1 MIDIPCDVQNRD
13 RAGRVWAFLDEA
25 ADPEVVVVGRLV
37 VTGDEEG
44 PVIARV
50 LDISQRPGGMR
61 VTMSVIGAAGEL
73 VAVLR
78 RAGLVERS

>member
-13 RAGRVWAFLDEA
+13 RAGGVWAFLDEA
-25 ADPEVVVVGRLV
+25 ADPEVVVIGRLV

-50 LDISQRPGGMR
+50 LDISQRPGGMK

>member
-1 MIDIPCDVQNRD
+1 VIDIPCDVQNRD
-13 RAGRVWAFLDEA
+13 RASRVWAFLNEA

-61 VTMSVIGAAGEL
+61 VTMSAIGAAGEL